1 MINNKEIW
9 VSIISQNNNM
19 FETVKEE
26 ASESHVET
34 RSVNND
40 GPEKTNIN

>member
-1 MINNKEIW
+1 
-9 VSIISQNNNM
+9 M

-34 RSVNND
+34 RSVNHD